1 MNEHNSTIHITS
13 AHEELVENENI
24 KQKKVKKKNIDCQH
38 CDKKFSSDF
47 QLNIHYKL
55 GNGVPIQCVKC
66 NFKACT
72 PRGLDIHDKN
82 CKKIETI
89 DNDSNQ
95 MSEKNIKQ
103 KNESEI
109 KIDVQNQPK
118 FTKIHKLDVL
128 FAKDKIDAKSH
139 DEHDV
144 TDETIEKILPI
155 LEINEPDLDLNG
167 NDSSYKLGIN

>member
-1 MNEHNSTIHITS
+1 MRKYGIHITS
-13 AHEELVENENI
+13 AHEESVENENI

-38 CDKKFSSDF
+38 CDQKFSSDF

-82 CKKIETI
+82 CKKIESI

-95 MSEKNIKQ
+95 MSEKIS
-103 KNESEI
+103 SEKMRVKLRLTF
-109 KIDVQNQPK
+109 KINQNLPK
-118 FTKIHKLDVL
+118 F
-128 FAKDKIDAKSH
+128 
-139 DEHDV
+139 
-144 TDETIEKILPI
+144 
-155 LEINEPDLDLNG
+155 IN
-167 NDSSYKLGIN
+167 

>member
-13 AHEELVENENI
+13 AHEESVENENI
-24 KQKKVKKKNIDCQH
+24 KQKRLRKKNIDCQH
-38 CDKKFSSDF
+38 CDQKFSSDF

-72 PRGLDIHDKN
+72 PRGLDIHDK
-82 CKKIETI
+82 
-89 DNDSNQ
+89 
-95 MSEKNIKQ
+95 
-103 KNESEI
+103 
-109 KIDVQNQPK
+109 
-118 FTKIHKLDVL
+118 
-128 FAKDKIDAKSH
+128 SH

-155 LEINEPDLDLNG
+155 LEINETDLDLNG
-167 NDSSYKLGIN
+167 NDSKVHIF